1 MEILDVNMLNRVFS
15 RGFVYIVV
23 FVKLSTFKILAKLLF
38 NDTGRLLLLIIQSL
52 NQVVGE
58 WVCRNVVGCRK
69 HRWGHPATG
78 NFTRILFWRWLG
90 FVWVEKSESSTSLW
104 GKWRLFFLSCR
115 NLENS
120 LTSHRWPKLVT
131 VCIIGS
137 LESLFDFGVLI
148 SLQI

>member
-58 WVCRNVVGCRK
+58 
-69 HRWGHPATG
+69 
-78 NFTRILFWRWLG
+78 
-90 FVWVEKSESSTSLW
+90 
-104 GKWRLFFLSCR
+104 
-115 NLENS
+115 
-120 LTSHRWPKLVT
+120 
-131 VCIIGS
+131 
-137 LESLFDFGVLI
+137 
-148 SLQI
+148 